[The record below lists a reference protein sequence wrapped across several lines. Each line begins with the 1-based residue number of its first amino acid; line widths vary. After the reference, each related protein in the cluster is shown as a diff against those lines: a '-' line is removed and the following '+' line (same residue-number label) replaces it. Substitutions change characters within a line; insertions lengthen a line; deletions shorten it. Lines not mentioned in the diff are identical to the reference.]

1 VKEYLMYNYDMA
13 IIGAGISGLS
23 FAHYCAKSGLE
34 TVVLEKSERVGG
46 CFHSHKFSL
55 DAKPAGQAE
64 DFWLELGAHTC
75 YNSYASLMGV
85 IEEAG
90 IINEIIPREKAPF
103 KMLSGGKLKSIP
115 SMLDIMELILSAPRL
130 LYAKKTNETMESYYS
145 KVFGKKNYSRVLGP
159 VFDAIISQSAND
171 FPADALFKKRPRRKD
186 ILKSFT
192 LTRGLSTITD
202 AIAGEPGITV
212 LTGREVI
219 SVAENSEGYL
229 VRAAGGEEIRAKY
242 LTLAVPPP
250 AAARAIHA
258 GFPGLSANLAKIKA
272 KSVETVGVLLREGA
286 CKLEPVAGIIPAP
299 PYSAPG
305 PSGPL
310 GAFGEVFFSGVS
322 RDVVKDDRY
331 RGFAFHFRPGLLDI
345 GQKLDKITRVLN
357 IKPEQILKT
366 VEKKDNV
373 IPSLVPGHGEWV
385 RETDRLLAGR
395 SLFIT
400 GNYFSGVAIED
411 CVTRS
416 ALEFARLRRSA

>member
-1 VKEYLMYNYDMA
+1 MRKCDMA

-23 FAHYCAKSGLE
+23 FAHYCAKNGLE
-34 TVVLEKSERVGG
+34 TVVLEKAERVGG
-46 CFHSHKFSL
+46 CFHSHRFGA
-55 DAKPAGQAE
+55 DPKPVDRTE

-75 YNSYASLMGV
+75 YNSYASLINV

-90 IINEIIPREKAPF
+90 IIKELIPREKAPF

-115 SMLDIMELILSAPRL
+115 SMLDFMELLLCAPRML
-130 LYAKKTNETMESYYS
+130 TAKKSGETMESYYS
-145 KVFGKKNYSRVLGP
+145 KIVGKKNYSRVFGP
-159 VFDAIISQSAND
+159 VFDAIISQGAND

-219 SVAENSEGYL
+219 SVAEDSDGYL
-229 VRAAGGEEIRAKY
+229 VTAAGGEEIRSKY

-250 AAARAIHA
+250 AAARALHA
-258 GFPGLSANLAKIKA
+258 GFPDLSAHLAKIKV
-272 KSVETVGVLLREGA
+272 KSVETVGVMLRKES
-286 CKLEPVAGIIPAP
+286 CKAEPVAGIIPAVSSGP
-299 PYSAPG
+299 TGAPG
-305 PSGPL
+305 
-310 GAFGEVFFSGVS
+310 EDFFSGVS
-322 RDVVKDDRY
+322 RDVVKDSRY
-331 RGFAFHFRPGLLDI
+331 RGFAFHFRPGLLSM
-345 GQKLDKITRVLN
+345 GQKLNKIARIINVT
-357 IKPEQILKT
+357 PEQILQT
-366 VEKKDNV
+366 AEKRNNV
-373 IPSLVPGHGEWV
+373 IPSLTLGHDEWV

-400 GNYFSGVAIED
+400 GNYFDGVAIED

-416 ALEFARLRRSA
+416 ASEFARLRRSS